1 MDCFAASSTM
11 ASSARPDRLHS
22 LDTRP
27 GRKGSGG
34 IAFDYHPPP
43 FANHSEQEM
52 LALARDDDDY
62 GQMLAQSRALHLLY
76 LRDPLLDSVM
86 ARLAPPWDTRH
97 VSGLCHAADNALL
110 AFDDSWTALGWS
122 EWWTHRCQADRAIDV
137 IVLHVDDHRDLI
149 APFLKEADRGHQT
162 WRDRF
167 TGDPVSLDRPGSVAR
182 AIASRAIGIGSFFAP
197 WIHTLDRVEIRHLRP
212 GREATLRSTLTR
224 GPGVSLLEHPLNG
237 SGGSAYIATS
247 DLDEWTADVPAHARI
262 LLHID
267 LDYFNDRYAGARPTM
282 REEPSTIE
290 MIASVQQVCAAL
302 TRHRVGSRVEHT
314 AIGMSP
320 GFCPSECWELLLW
333 HLRDGL
339 RRAGCPGI

>member
-1 MDCFAASSTM
+1 M
-11 ASSARPDRLHS
+11 ASSARPDRLHG
-22 LDTRP
+22 LETRP

-43 FANHSEQEM
+43 FANHSEQEL
-52 LALARDDDDY
+52 LALARDEDY

-97 VSGLCHAADNALL
+97 VSGLYHAGDNTLL

-122 EWWTHRCQADRAIDV
+122 EWWTDRCQADRAIDV
-137 IVLHVDDHRDLI
+137 IVLHADDHRDLI
-149 APFLKEADRGHQT
+149 TPFLKEADSPNSLP
-162 WRDRF
+162 WRNRF
-167 TGDPVSLDRPGSVAR
+167 TGDLVSLDRPDSVAR

-212 GREATLRSTLTR
+212 GREATVRSTLTP
-224 GPGVSLLEHPLNG
+224 GPGVSLLEHPIDG
-237 SGGSAYIATS
+237 SLGSHGSTYIATS
-247 DLDEWTADVPAHARI
+247 DPGEWTADIPAHARI

-282 REEPSTIE
+282 REEPGTIE
-290 MIASVQQVCAAL
+290 MIASVQQVCGAL
-302 TRHRVGSRVEHT
+302 SRRGVGPRVEHT

-339 RRAGCPGI
+339 RRAGCPTI